1 VISGITASDK
11 VYDGNTSAVINTTGA
26 VKAGLITGDV
36 VNVVASGAFA
46 DKNVG
51 NGKAVSITGVAL
63 NGPDAG
69 NYRLVSSSASAA
81 ANISKANLLVTGST
95 ANDKM
100 FDGTSSA
107 IVTGGRIS
115 PIGGDVVSLSA
126 ANATFNDALIGINKP
141 VSTFYAL
148 TGVDA
153 GNYTVVQPTG
163 LTAQINPSPAASP
176 SVQQLVVSPPV
187 TVSVIPSRAP
197 LVTLSPPQSTD
208 SAAGSPSTPPATGVN
223 STVVAPSSSTVVN
236 SVTSRAATTVTPG
249 AGAPVV
255 VEVTGGATPV
265 APATAS
271 GATSN
276 PGTSSFVAVRTFDVV
291 KVAPGTAFTMTLPDN
306 TFTHSVSSTPLQVSA
321 TTAGGR
327 PLPDWVRFSPG
338 ERSFTGTPP
347 AGVTSL
353 QVVVVATDTAGNQAS
368 TTLTLQFGD
377 SSR

>member
-1 VISGITASDK
+1 
-11 VYDGNTSAVINTTGA
+11 
-26 VKAGLITGDV
+26 
-36 VNVVASGAFA
+36 
-46 DKNVG
+46 
-51 NGKAVSITGVAL
+51 
-63 NGPDAG
+63 
-69 NYRLVSSSASAA
+69 
-81 ANISKANLLVTGST
+81 
-95 ANDKM
+95 M
-100 FDGTSSA
+100 
-107 IVTGGRIS
+107 
-115 PIGGDVVSLSA
+115 
-126 ANATFNDALIGINKP
+126 
-141 VSTFYAL
+141 
-148 TGVDA
+148 
-153 GNYTVVQPTG
+153 
-163 LTAQINPSPAASP
+163 
-176 SVQQLVVSPPV
+176 
-187 TVSVIPSRAP
+187 
-197 LVTLSPPQSTD
+197 
-208 SAAGSPSTPPATGVN
+208 
-223 STVVAPSSSTVVN
+223 
-236 SVTSRAATTVTPG
+236 
-249 AGAPVV
+249 V